1 VLADM
6 LNENEVMIIKFWRVF
21 LKLIEQTSEY
31 DNLFAVVERK
41 HNENIEDLR
50 KTILRKDQ

>member
-1 VLADM
+1 M
-6 LNENEVMIIKFWRVF
+6 ILNFWRVF

-41 HNENIEDLR
+41 HSENIDEL
-50 KTILRKDQ
+50 KKLVMKKEQEIQ

>member
-1 VLADM
+1 M